1 MSNFKEEM
9 KNFVGSPQ
17 QFITKFDPNNSVLM
31 KEVLEHIKLQKVG
44 LKVAHKKSQSVQGS
58 RDKGQ
63 KQSARS
69 TSKGSIDVSES
80 LNKSQAK
87 I

>member
-31 KEVLEHIKLQKVG
+31 KEVL
-44 LKVAHKKSQSVQGS
+44 
-58 RDKGQ
+58 
-63 KQSARS
+63 
-69 TSKGSIDVSES
+69 
-80 LNKSQAK
+80 
-87 I
+87 